1 MFCLN
6 GSVIRVTE
14 CRVLRSLIARTA
26 VATCGVTL
34 LVGSVGAQR
43 TVKSI
48 GRDLEHGVRD
58 ILHVWASPI
67 HADRDEWAT
76 FAASAA
82 LVGASLLIDDDVDRA
97 MLRHPNSLFM
107 RGLDPFREAH
117 KTELINLGSG
127 KRLQPLSGIL
137 YLLGFA
143 FDSRALRDA
152 GLGCA
157 STQQA
162 NILVHHGSYA
172 LISRERPL
180 TAEGDAYLF
189 ELGGGPWAKHSFYGG
204 HAGNIMGCVTYWNER
219 FDLGLAEPALY
230 LLAVGVGLGR
240 VADRRHWLSDTITG
254 MLVGHAFGRVI
265 AHRARGRSAA
275 PGGATLAPDGGELLL
290 QTSHSSGKRTVVIGW
305 RRTF

>member
-1 MFCLN
+1 M
-6 GSVIRVTE
+6 T
-14 CRVLRSLIARTA
+14 ARIMA
-26 VATCGVTL
+26 AACVVTL
-34 LVGSVGAQR
+34 LTSPLYAQR
-43 TVKSI
+43 TIKSI

-58 ILHVWASPI
+58 ILRVWASPI

-82 LVGASLLIDDDVDRA
+82 LVGATLLIDDDVDRA
-97 MLRHPNSLFM
+97 MLRHPSSAFM
-107 RGLDPFREAH
+107 RGLEPFREEH
-117 KTELINLGSG
+117 KSGLFNLGSG
-127 KRLQPLSGIL
+127 KRLQPLSGVL

-172 LISRERPL
+172 LVSRERPL
-180 TAEGDAYLF
+180 TANGDPYLF
-189 ELGGGPWAKHSFYGG
+189 ELGGGPWRQHSFYTG

-219 FDLGLAEPALY
+219 FDLGPAEPVLY
-230 LLAVGVGLGR
+230 LVAIGVGLGR
-240 VADRRHWLSDTITG
+240 VADQRHWLSDTVTG

-265 AHRARGRSAA
+265 GRRARARA
-275 PGGATLAPDGGELLL
+275 DG
-290 QTSHSSGKRTVVIGW
+290 SSGQALGPFGGDLFLSSSSSSGEQALVVGW

>member
-1 MFCLN
+1 MC
-6 GSVIRVTE
+6 S
-14 CRVLRSLIARTA
+14 
-26 VATCGVTL
+26 VTL
-34 LVGSVGAQR
+34 LVGPVGAQR
-43 TVKSI
+43 TVKNI

-82 LVGASLLIDDDVDRA
+82 FVGASLLIDYDVDRA
-97 MLRHPNSLFM
+97 MLRHPNSVFM
-107 RGLDPFREAH
+107 RGLDPFREGH
-117 KTELINLGSG
+117 KTELLNLGSG

-172 LISRERPL
+172 LIARERPL
-180 TAEGDAYLF
+180 TAEGDPYLF

-230 LLAVGVGLGR
+230 LMAVAVGLGR

-265 AHRARGRSAA
+265 AHRARRRAA
-275 PGGATLAPDGGELLL
+275 ETPRRALAPAGRGLLL
-290 QTSHSSGKRTVVIGW
+290 HTSHSSGGQLLVLGW
-305 RRTF
+305 RRAF

>member
-1 MFCLN
+1 
-6 GSVIRVTE
+6 
-14 CRVLRSLIARTA
+14 VLQQLTARTA
-26 VATCGVTL
+26 IAFCSVTL
-34 LVGSVGAQR
+34 LAGPLAAQR

-48 GRDLEHGVRD
+48 GRDLEQGVRD

-82 LVGASLLIDDDVDRA
+82 VVGASLLIDNDVDRA
-97 MLRHPNSLFM
+97 MLRHPNSVFM
-107 RGLDPFREAH
+107 HGLEPFREGH
-117 KTELINLGSG
+117 KTALLDLGSG

-157 STQQA
+157 TTQQA

-172 LISRERPL
+172 IIGRERPL
-180 TAEGDAYLF
+180 TAKGDPFLF
-189 ELGGGPWAKHSFYGG
+189 KLGGGSWDKHSFYGG
-204 HAGNIMGCVTYWNER
+204 HAGNIMGCVAYWNER

-230 LLAVGVGLGR
+230 LLAVGVGFGR

-265 AHRARGRSAA
+265 AHRARARAAETPGSALA
-275 PGGATLAPDGGELLL
+275 PGGRGFLI
-290 QTSHSSGKRTVVIGW
+290 QTSHSSGGQVLVVGW
-305 RRTF
+305 RRAF

>member
-1 MFCLN
+1 M
-6 GSVIRVTE
+6 
-14 CRVLRSLIARTA
+14 LRGISARA
-26 VATCGVTL
+26 VAIACSCTL
-34 LVGSVGAQR
+34 AVSALQAQR
-43 TVKSI
+43 TFKSI

-58 ILHVWASPI
+58 ILHVWASPL

-82 LVGASLLIDDDVDRA
+82 VVGASLLIDDDVDRA
-97 MLRHPNSLFM
+97 MQRHPNALFM
-107 RGLDPFREAH
+107 QALEPFREGH
-117 KTELINLGSG
+117 GSGLLDLGSG
-127 KRLQPLSGIL
+127 KRLQPISGVL

-172 LISRERPL
+172 ILSRERPK
-180 TAEGDAYLF
+180 TAKGDQYVM
-189 ELGGGPWAKHSFYGG
+189 ELGGGPWSHHSFYGG

-219 FDLGLAEPALY
+219 FDLGPAEPALY
-230 LLAVGVGLGR
+230 LLAVAVGMGR
-240 VADRRHWLSDTITG
+240 VADQRHWLSDTITG

-265 AHRARGRSAA
+265 ARRARARVETTRTESVA
-275 PGGATLAPDGGELLL
+275 PNGGLRLDIGG
-290 QTSHSSGKRTVVIGW
+290 SSLVIGW
-305 RRTF
+305 RRSF

>member
-1 MFCLN
+1 MIRGLTARIAIAMWSVVFLA
-6 GSVIRVTE
+6 GSA
-14 CRVLRSLIARTA
+14 L
-26 VATCGVTL
+26 
-34 LVGSVGAQR
+34 AQR

-97 MLRHPNSLFM
+97 MVRHPNAAFM
-107 RGLDPFREAH
+107 RGLEPFREEH
-117 KTELINLGSG
+117 KTALFNLGSG
-127 KRLQPLSGIL
+127 KRLQPISGVL

-172 LISRERPL
+172 IVSRERPR
-180 TAEGDAYLF
+180 TASGDPYLF
-189 ELGGGPWAKHSFYGG
+189 ELGRGPWSQHSFYGG
-204 HAGNIMGCVTYWNER
+204 HVGNIMGCVTYWNER
-219 FDLGLAEPALY
+219 FDLGPAEPALY
-230 LLAVGVGLGR
+230 VLAVAVGLGR
-240 VADRRHWLSDTITG
+240 VADQRHWLSDTIVG
-254 MLVGHAFGRVI
+254 ALVGHAFGRVI
-265 AHRARGRSAA
+265 AHRARARATEPPRPALA
-275 PGGATLAPDGGELLL
+275 PGGGDLFLA
-290 QTSHSSGKRTVVIGW
+290 TSHSSGGRVFTLAWG
-305 RRTF
+305 RTF

>member
-1 MFCLN
+1 M
-6 GSVIRVTE
+6 GRGMT
-14 CRVLRSLIARTA
+14 ARIGVA
-26 VATCGVTL
+26 VCGVAL
-34 LVGSVGAQR
+34 LAGAAQAQR
-43 TVKSI
+43 TLKSI

-58 ILHVWASPI
+58 ILRVWASPI
-67 HADRDEWAT
+67 HADRDEWAM
-76 FAASAA
+76 FAASAG
-82 LVGASLLIDDDVDRA
+82 LIGATLLIDDDVDRA

-107 RGLDPFREAH
+107 RGLEPFREKH
-117 KTELINLGSG
+117 STELFNLGSG
-127 KRLQPLSGIL
+127 KRLQPLSGVL
-137 YLLGFA
+137 YVLGFA

-172 LISRERPL
+172 LVARERPL
-180 TAEGDAYLF
+180 TAHGDPFLF
-189 ELGGGPWAKHSFYGG
+189 ELGRGPWSQHSFYGG

-219 FDLGLAEPALY
+219 FDLGVAEPVLY

-240 VADRRHWLSDTITG
+240 VADQRHWLSDTITG

-275 PGGATLAPDGGELLL
+275 PSGQTVAPDGGDLLL
-290 QTSHSSGKRTVVIGW
+290 QIGHSSGKATFVIGW
-305 RRTF
+305 HRTF

>member
-1 MFCLN
+1 MAFRFAVRL
-6 GSVIRVTE
+6 V
-14 CRVLRSLIARTA
+14 TA
-26 VATCGVTL
+26 VCGVAL
-34 LVGSVGAQR
+34 FAGHVCAQR

-58 ILHVWASPI
+58 ILHVWASPF

-76 FAASAA
+76 FALSAA
-82 LVGASLLIDDDVDRA
+82 LVGASLVIDDDVDRA
-97 MLRHPNSLFM
+97 MQRHPNSVFM
-107 RGLDPFREAH
+107 RGLEPF
-117 KTELINLGSG
+117 TEEHNTALFNLGSG

-172 LISRERPL
+172 VIARERPR
-180 TAEGDAYLF
+180 TAEGDQYLF
-189 ELGGGPWAKHSFYGG
+189 ELGRGPWSQHSFYGG

-219 FDLGLAEPALY
+219 FDLGVAEPALY
-230 LLAVGVGLGR
+230 VLAVAVGLGR
-240 VADRRHWLSDTITG
+240 VADQRHWVSDTITG

-265 AHRARGRSAA
+265 AHRARARL
-275 PGGATLAPDGGELLL
+275 ATASGEALAPDGGELLL
-290 QTSHSSGKRTVVIGW
+290 QTSHSSGGTTFVVGW
-305 RRTF
+305 RKTF

>member
-1 MFCLN
+1 MLAA
-6 GSVIRVTE
+6 S
-14 CRVLRSLIARTA
+14 A
-26 VATCGVTL
+26 VQ
-34 LVGSVGAQR
+34 AQR
-43 TVKSI
+43 TFKSI

-58 ILHVWASPI
+58 ILHVWASPL

-82 LVGASLLIDDDVDRA
+82 LIGATLLIDDDVDRA
-97 MLRHPNSLFM
+97 MMRHPNSVFM
-107 RGLDPFREAH
+107 RSLDPFREGH
-117 KTELINLGSG
+117 DSGLLNLGSG
-127 KRLQPLSGIL
+127 KVIQPISGVL

-172 LISRERPL
+172 IIARERPR
-180 TAEGDAYLF
+180 TADGDQYMF
-189 ELGGGPWAKHSFYGG
+189 ELGGGPWSQHSFYGG

-219 FDLGLAEPALY
+219 FNLGPAEPALY
-230 LLAVGVGLGR
+230 VLAIAVGMGR
-240 VADRRHWLSDTITG
+240 VADKRHWLSDTITG

-265 AHRARGRSAA
+265 GRRARARAEVPRSESVA
-275 PGGATLAPDGGELLL
+275 PNGALRFDVGGASGERTL
-290 QTSHSSGKRTVVIGW
+290 VIGW
-305 RRTF
+305 RGTF

>member
-1 MFCLN
+1 MTARLVSLACGFALLG
-6 GSVIRVTE
+6 GS
-14 CRVLRSLIARTA
+14 AH
-26 VATCGVTL
+26 
-34 LVGSVGAQR
+34 AQR

-82 LVGASLLIDDDVDRA
+82 LVGATLLIDDDVDRA
-97 MLRHPNSLFM
+97 MLRHPHSAFM
-107 RGLDPFREAH
+107 RALEAFREEH
-117 KTELINLGSG
+117 KTELFNLGSG
-127 KRLQPLSGIL
+127 KRLQPLSGVL

-152 GLGCA
+152 GVGCA

-172 LISRERPL
+172 ILSRERPR
-180 TAEGDAYLF
+180 TADGDPYLF
-189 ELGGGPWAKHSFYGG
+189 EWGAGPWDEHSFYAG

-219 FDLGLAEPALY
+219 FDLGPAEPVLY
-230 LLAVGVGLGR
+230 LLAIGVGLGR
-240 VADRRHWLSDTITG
+240 VADQRHWVSDTITG

-265 AHRARGRSAA
+265 ARRARARAAA
-275 PGGATLAPDGGELLL
+275 PNGQSLAPDGGELFLH
-290 QTSHSSGKRTVVIGW
+290 TDHSSGNATLVLGW